1 MRQGLGILSLIFALM
16 FGGVSMTYGYPDS
29 ADKIK
34 VEEGKAFEISLSEV
48 INPFAVWKCA
58 KYDPQYIEL
67 LGGEYKAPPEG
78 LVGATTH
85 IFKFKALRA
94 GKTDIVFE
102 TEDKKE
108 SKLYEIHIQKR
119 PLLSRLCGMYNE
131 PELVTKSEPLDFT
144 TDIHTITD
152 TIEADSWED
161 LRETFIQQEYFL
173 ENNGDSTIE
182 ITRACMK
189 HRPISITPSPYTGNS
204 EPYTITWAVTN
215 STVEPGGTT
224 SLWMDMKFNCSGKI
238 EITDVEVYYLYKG
251 ERHTATMDMN
261 RWIIDVVMKN
271 EPSLEISVEENT

>member
-16 FGGVSMTYGYPDS
+16 FSGVSMAHDYPS
-29 ADKIK
+29 SGEVK
-34 VEEGKAFEISLSEV
+34 VEEGEAFEISLSEV

-67 LGGEYKAPPEG
+67 LGEEYKAPPEG
-78 LVGATTH
+78 LAGATTH

-119 PLLSRLCGMYNE
+119 PLLSRLCGWMYSE

-144 TDIHTITD
+144 MDIHTITN
-152 TIEADSWED
+152 TIEAYSWED
-161 LRETFIQQEYFL
+161 LREMAPQQEFFL
-173 ENNGDSTIE
+173 ENNGDSTIQ
-182 ITRACMK
+182 ITGVCMK
-189 HRPISITPSPYTGNS
+189 HRPLSVTPSPYMGNS

-251 ERHTATMDMN
+251 KRHTATMDMS
-261 RWIIDVVMKN
+261 RWIIDVVVKD
-271 EPSLEISVEENT
+271 EPGLEISVEENT